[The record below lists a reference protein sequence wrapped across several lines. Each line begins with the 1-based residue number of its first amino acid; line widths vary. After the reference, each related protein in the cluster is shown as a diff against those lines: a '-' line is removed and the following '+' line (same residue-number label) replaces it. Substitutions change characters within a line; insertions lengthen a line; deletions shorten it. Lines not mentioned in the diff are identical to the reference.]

1 MPAGRVLMG
10 DTMARISRLA
20 AVLLLICSAPVQSA
34 PSATEKLMKSAER
47 NLTEWTRWSS
57 SVAGANAVELS
68 DESRAALY
76 RIHSQTQRSV
86 RALTIAARDDFSRQ
100 FAAGYQDFAAAL
112 RDLHRAVV
120 LGQDATHDLARSLS
134 EATELMAMIKDIET
148 PTARRESG
156 AGPIEAS
163 LSD

>member
-1 MPAGRVLMG
+1 
-10 DTMARISRLA
+10 
-20 AVLLLICSAPVQSA
+20 
-34 PSATEKLMKSAER
+34 
-47 NLTEWTRWSS
+47 
-57 SVAGANAVELS
+57 VAGANAVELS